1 MAEHQGAIA
10 TGPPG
15 RNRSYPGDGRAL
27 RGGKDRRTLE
37 MAIHMGNQI
46 KL

>member
-1 MAEHQGAIA
+1 MLGCHRNWAAGAD
-10 TGPPG
+10 
-15 RNRSYPGDGRAL
+15 RSNPGDGRAL

-37 MAIHMGNQI
+37 MAVHMGNQI